1 MKMYHNIDPSQ
12 KETPRVLRN
21 LITLRKQLDAEIP
34 NRNLS
39 KTLILGTWNIREF
52 DSASFGERTEEA
64 MTYIAEIVS
73 RFDLIAIQEVRKD
86 LRALDQLVDFLGR
99 DRWHYIF
106 TDITEGSPGNKER
119 MAYLYDTRKVTF
131 GGLAAELVLP
141 PIRMKDAE
149 GKSFYKNV
157 KQVARTP
164 FVVGFTSGDT
174 SFILASVHILYG
186 TSKGDDQERVE
197 EIRHFAQ
204 FLNERTQD
212 PTTWSRNIIALGD
225 FNIFK
230 KDDETMKALL
240 DEGFVVPAEFLTAG
254 SNISQD
260 KIFDQI
266 AFHTR
271 PDRFETSGRAGV
283 FNFFKS
289 IYRPE
294 DQDDYVEQMGDSYL
308 KNSRG
313 KTRTSTDQSRYYKTY
328 WRTHQMSDHLPLW
341 VELKIDFT
349 EKYLQEKLTESQ
361 AHHSK
366 SRSLTAP
373 PIIPVD
379 AREHVAQFTQNGVTT
394 YEDFQGSIYDGGNY
408 AQFKL
413 GGMDLSHKS
422 FEKASFISADLNEA
436 NLQASNCTATDFTDA
451 TLHMA
456 NLTGADFADT
466 TFLRTNLYN
475 CNCFETDFSNAHFEE
490 ADLRLCIFDDADVSN
505 ATFLNC
511 QLSDAQQKVV
521 ISGGGKVS

>member
-1 MKMYHNIDPSQ
+1 MNLYQQIDPS
-12 KETPRVLRN
+12 KTETPRVLNN
-21 LITLRKQLDAEIP
+21 LINLRQQLDQEIP

-52 DSASFGERTEEA
+52 DSASFGERSPEA

-86 LRALDQLVDFLGR
+86 LKALDTLVDLLGR
-99 DRWHYIF
+99 DRWHYVF

-119 MAYLYDTRKVTF
+119 MAYLYDTRKVSF

-141 PIRMKDAE
+141 PIRMKDE
-149 GKSFYKNV
+149 NGKGYYQPV

-174 SFILASVHILYG
+174 SFILTSVHILYG
-186 TSKGDDQERVE
+186 SSKGNNPERVR
-197 EIRHFAQ
+197 EIQHFAR
-204 FLNERTQD
+204 FLNDRTKD

-230 KDDETMKALL
+230 KEDDTLKALH
-240 DEGFVVPAEFLTAG
+240 DEGFSIPPEFLTTG
-254 SNISQD
+254 SNVAQD

-271 PDRFETSGRAGV
+271 PDRFETTGQAGV
-283 FNFFKS
+283 FNFFKT

-294 DQDDYVEQMGDSYL
+294 DEADYVEQMGAGYL

-313 KTRTSTDQSRYYKTY
+313 KVRTSYDQSKYFKTY

-349 EKYLQEKLTESQ
+349 AEYLAEKLTESK
-361 AHHSK
+361 ALTSR

-373 PIIPVD
+373 AIIPVD
-379 AREHVAQFTQNGVTT
+379 AREHAAQITHNGVTT
-394 YEDFQGSIYDGGNY
+394 YEDFSGIHYSHGNY
-408 AQFKL
+408 DTLKL
-413 GGMDLSHKS
+413 GGMDLSHKQ
-422 FEKASFISADLNEA
+422 FDKASFVAADLAEA
-436 NLQASNCTATDFTDA
+436 NLQASNFTDA
-451 TLHMA
+451 DFSDANLHLA
-456 NLTGADFADT
+456 NLTGTDFVRAR
-466 TFLRTNLYN
+466 FVRSSLLN
-475 CNCFETDFSNAHFEE
+475 CNCFETDFSHAYFEE
-490 ADLRLCIFDDADVSN
+490 ADLRSCIFDDAEVSS
-505 ATFLNC
+505 ARFVNC
-511 QLSDAQQKVV
+511 ELTDEQRQVLVD
-521 ISGGGKVS
+521 GGGVVG